1 MASRL
6 FKTPH
11 GFWSAISTESVAEV
25 QHGES
30 ACISACQWPKL
41 LPSFEKTAALWLE
54 DPALNIN
61 RQGGMGD
68 FLASG
73 PVQQRQLS

>member
-1 MASRL
+1 MASRPVN
-6 FKTPH
+6 TAD
-11 GFWSAISTESVAEV
+11 GFASVIGTTSFAEA
-25 QHGES
+25 QQGER
-30 ACISACQWPKL
+30 ACISACQWPRL
-41 LPSFEKTAALWLE
+41 LPAFEKAVALWLE

-73 PVQQRQLS
+73 PVQQRYLS